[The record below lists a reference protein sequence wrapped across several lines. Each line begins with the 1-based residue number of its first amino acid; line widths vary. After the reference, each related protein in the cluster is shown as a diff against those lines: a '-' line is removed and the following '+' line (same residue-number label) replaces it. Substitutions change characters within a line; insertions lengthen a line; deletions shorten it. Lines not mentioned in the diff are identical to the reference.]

1 MAYIHVEDG
10 GGQIIEEREVGAFL
24 ASYGVGYERWETSGR
39 AEDQSSDVELLA
51 AFAEEIDLLKKRAG
65 FSAADVVQLS
75 PDTDG
80 LEAIMS
86 QFRRLHTHDDDEVR
100 FVVSGSGSFYMSP
113 GSGSPFTVVVGAG
126 DLISV
131 PRGVSHSFDL
141 CSDNSI
147 RCIRLFTDPAGW
159 AAHYVDQSA

>member
-1 MAYIHVEDG
+1 MRLWQDNFEHHH
-10 GGQIIEEREVGAFL
+10 
-24 ASYGVGYERWETSGR
+24 
-39 AEDQSSDVELLA
+39 
-51 AFAEEIDLLKKRAG
+51 
-65 FSAADVVQLS
+65 SAA
-75 PDTDG
+75 
-80 LEAIMS
+80 LEKWDD
-86 QFRRLHTHDDDEVR
+86 RLGLHTHDDDEVR